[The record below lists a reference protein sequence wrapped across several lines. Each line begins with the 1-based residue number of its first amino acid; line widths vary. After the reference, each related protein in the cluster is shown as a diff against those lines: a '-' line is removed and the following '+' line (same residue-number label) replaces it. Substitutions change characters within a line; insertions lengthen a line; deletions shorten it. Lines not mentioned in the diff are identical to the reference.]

1 MMSGSE
7 KKTIDVNAEVAA
19 HLSGEKGFGNSKML
33 SKHGMQGYSEILAGR
48 LAEKLVAQNNDPRR
62 RKRSARK

>member
-1 MMSGSE
+1 ME
-7 KKTIDVNAEVAA
+7 
-19 HLSGEKGFGNSKML
+19 
-33 SKHGMQGYSEILAGR
+33 GYSEILAGR